1 MSFNG
6 YLRMS
11 EKEERRQEYQ
21 LSILLKEPV
30 RHNEDPV
37 KPK

>member
-1 MSFNG
+1 MNFNG

-21 LSILLKEPV
+21 LSITTEAHGL
-30 RHNEDPV
+30 
-37 KPK
+37 